1 MEETHEE
8 IIKALSYGIIFI
20 LFLMCSV
27 ILLFY
32 YSRKK
37 IIQKEIEKAQLKVEQ
52 KQKVLQTTI
61 NTQEEERKR
70 IAQDLHDDIS
80 AKLNVI
86 NLTTHMLLAD
96 ETISDTQRDSL
107 SHILNVNT
115 NTLEVS
121 RKIAHDLLPPV
132 LDKFGLKVALEELF
146 DDFTKSKQLTIKE
159 DVEETD
165 TLNSETQLHLFRITQ
180 ELINNSIRHGK
191 ATEITISLKVNED
204 KFNLDYKDNGIGFDV
219 KEVTKNSGIGLQN
232 IESRA
237 EILNASLKILST
249 KNEGCIFVIQSNI
262 DE

>member
-1 MEETHEE
+1 MDTKQE
-8 IIKALSYGIIFI
+8 IIFAIVYGIIFI

-27 ILLFY
+27 ILLFF

-52 KQKVLQTTI
+52 QQKVLLTTI
-61 NTQEEERKR
+61 NTQEVERKR

-96 ETISDTQRDSL
+96 ETISETQRDSL

-115 NTLEVS
+115 TTLEVS

-146 DDFTKSKQLTIKE
+146 EDFTKSKQLTINE
-159 DVEETD
+159 NIDETD
-165 TLNSETQLHLFRITQ
+165 TLNSESQLHLFRIMQ

-191 ATEITISLKVNED
+191 ATKLQITLNVNEEN
-204 KFNLDYKDNGIGFDV
+204 FELNYTDNGIGFDV
-219 KEVTKNSGIGLQN
+219 EKVTKDSGIGLQN

-237 EILNASLKILST
+237 KILNASLKILST
-249 KNEGCIFVIQSNI
+249 INKGSTFVVERNI

>member
-1 MEETHEE
+1 METHEE

-20 LFLMCSV
+20 LFLMCGV

-52 KQKVLQTTI
+52 KQKVLQVSI
-61 NTQEEERKR
+61 STQEEERKR

-96 ETISDTQRDSL
+96 ESISEAQRNSL

-115 NTLEVS
+115 NTLESS
-121 RKIAHDLLPPV
+121 RKIAHELLPPV

-146 DDFTKSKQLTIKE
+146 EDFTMSKQLSIKE
-159 DVEETD
+159 T
-165 TLNSETQLHLFRITQ
+165 
-180 ELINNSIRHGK
+180 
-191 ATEITISLKVNED
+191 
-204 KFNLDYKDNGIGFDV
+204 
-219 KEVTKNSGIGLQN
+219 
-232 IESRA
+232 
-237 EILNASLKILST
+237 
-249 KNEGCIFVIQSNI
+249 I
-262 DE
+262 DEHLTGMKLRAFLFIV